1 MSHRTKNEELFWDL
15 YRAPIEDEVEKVLSR
30 FSLLD
35 KPEFWRPYGQNE
47 SNFGVVE
54 NQQASPIP
62 SLIEKITN
70 GIDAILVRGCIEEG
84 INPRSKDAPRSIEDA
99 VNRFFPNCKNWD
111 LGPPRKA
118 QAERL
123 QILADGPRF
132 KTSLVIYDDG
142 EGQLPED
149 FEKTFLSL
157 LRGNKNEIHF
167 VHGKYNMG
175 GAGAIAFC
183 GKKRY
188 QLIASKRFN
197 NGIHLGFTLVRRHPL
212 TTDEE
217 KRKKATWY
225 EYLIIDGQIPSFA
238 CEEIDIG
245 LYKRKFQ
252 SGTIIKLYS
261 YDLPA
266 GSRSVISRDLNQSI
280 NEYLFNPALPLFTI
294 DKKERYPDDRN
305 LQRELYGLKR
315 RLEEDDNKYVDQF
328 FSEDIDE
335 QKIGKINLN
344 CYVFKP
350 RVDEKSVK
358 ETRGTIQR
366 EFFKNNMSVLFS
378 VDGQVHGHYTSEFIT
393 RSLKFPLLKDYLL
406 IHVDCTRIKTEFRN
420 ELFMASRDR
429 LKQGEESTKLRHFLA
444 QLLAKGRLKE
454 IHRERK
460 ASITVEG
467 KDAEELVRNITR
479 NLPIRNDLVQLLSQ
493 TFKLDDKLE
502 GKRKKKASKV
512 SKKGMDKVSRI
523 SSKRFP
529 SFFSIDA
536 NKRKGEEIPI
546 VSLPLGSERTIKF
559 STDVE
564 DQYFDR
570 VRDPG
575 DLEIA
580 VLDVAPNEEK
590 DGDEP
595 GLPREVS
602 TVLNVTKASPHN
614 GNIQVL
620 VRPTK
625 EVQVGE
631 SITIRATLSSP
642 DKQLDQIVMVKILE
656 REKNRKSQKGSQD
669 PDGRLGLPQLLM
681 VYKDPQHKELT
692 WDNLESSGISMD
704 HDVVVHPFVDNKDLL
719 HRVYI
724 NMDSKAWLSHRSKLK
739 KEETLNVAEKRYV
752 SAVYFHTLFLY
763 TITKSRK
770 YGIVKEPEQGPV
782 EHIDI
787 AKYISDLFQ
796 HFYAQFLLN
805 FGTKELIEALDT

>member
-1 MSHRTKNEELFWDL
+1 MKIEELFWEL

-30 FSLLD
+30 YCLLD
-35 KPEFWRPYGQNE
+35 KPDNWRPYGQNE

-70 GIDAILVRGCIEEG
+70 GIDAILVRRCIEEG
-84 INPRSKDAPRSIEDA
+84 IDPRSKDAPTSIEAA
-99 VNRFFPNCKNWD
+99 VNRFFPKYKNWD
-111 LGPPRKA
+111 LGPPRRL
-118 QAERL
+118 QAEHL
-123 QILADGPRF
+123 QILADGPR
-132 KTSLVIYDDG
+132 KNTSLIIYDDG
-142 EGQLPED
+142 EGQLPNNFED
-149 FEKTFLSL
+149 TFLSL

-188 QLIASKRFN
+188 QLIGSKRFN
-197 NGIHLGFTLVRRHPL
+197 DGALLGFTLVRRHPL
-212 TTDEE
+212 TSDEE

-225 EYLIIDGQIPSFA
+225 EYLIINNEIPSFP
-238 CEEIDIG
+238 CEEINIG
-245 LYKRKFQ
+245 LYKRNFN

-261 YDLPA
+261 YDLPR

-294 DKKERYPDDRN
+294 DKKERYPHDKN
-305 LQRELYGLKR
+305 LHRDLYGLKR
-315 RLEEDDNKYVDQF
+315 RLEEDDSKYVDKF
-328 FSEDIDE
+328 FSEVVNDQE
-335 QKIGKINLN
+335 IGKINVN

-358 ETRGTIQR
+358 ETKSTIRR

-406 IHVDCTRIKTEFRN
+406 IHVDCTKIRTGFRN

-429 LKQGEESTKLRHFLA
+429 LKQGEESTKLRHLIA
-444 QLLAKGRLKE
+444 QLLAKGRLKD

-479 NLPIRNDLVQLLSQ
+479 DLPIRNDLVQLLSQ
-493 TFKLDDKLE
+493 TFKLE
-502 GKRKKKASKV
+502 KKSDRG
-512 SKKGMDKVSRI
+512 SKKNVRGAGEKGRAKAPKF
-523 SSKRFP
+523 SSKRYP

-536 NKRKGEEIPI
+536 KTRNEEEIPI
-546 VSLPLGSERTIKF
+546 VSLPLGGERTIKF

-575 DLEIA
+575 ELEIA
-580 VLDVAPNEEK
+580 VLDVAHNEEEG
-590 DGDEP
+590 GDEP
-595 GLPREVS
+595 GLPNEVS
-602 TVLNVTKASPHN
+602 TVLNVTRASPHN
-614 GNIQVL
+614 GIIRVTA
-620 VRPTK
+620 RPTK
-625 EVQVGE
+625 EVKVGD
-631 SITIRATLSSP
+631 SITIGVTLSSP
-642 DKQLDQIVMVKILE
+642 DKQLDQIVMVKILD
-656 REKNRKSQKGSQD
+656 REKKPKNNKGGQG
-669 PDGRLGLPQLLM
+669 PDGRLGLPQLYML
-681 VYKDPQHKELT
+681 YQKPQQKKLT
-692 WDNLESSGISMD
+692 WNALEDVGIEMN
-704 HDVVVHPFVDNKDLL
+704 HDVVVHPFVDDDNLL
-719 HRVYI
+719 QRVYI
-724 NMDSKAWLSHRSKLK
+724 NMDSNAWLSHRSKLK
-739 KEETLNVAEKRYV
+739 KEEAINVAEKRYV

-770 YGIVKEPEQGPV
+770 YGIVREPEQGSP
-782 EHIDI
+782 EDIDI
-787 AKYISDLFQ
+787 EKYILIFFNIITPNS
-796 HFYAQFLLN
+796 FLTSTRKN
-805 FGTKELIEALDT
+805 